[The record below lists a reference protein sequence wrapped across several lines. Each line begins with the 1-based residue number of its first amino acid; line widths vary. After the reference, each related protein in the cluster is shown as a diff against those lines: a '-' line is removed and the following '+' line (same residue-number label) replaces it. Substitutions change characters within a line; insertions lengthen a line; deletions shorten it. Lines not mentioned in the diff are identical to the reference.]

1 MAMLVI
7 GGVKGGV
14 GKSTLAENAVVMRAI
29 TLAGRRRKGGKK
41 PVLLVD
47 ADPTRAGVNKF
58 HLRRSEAG
66 HAPVVQCELMLGTGI
81 YHNLLARRDDYE
93 DIIVDCGGHDSP
105 EIRGALMLANQ
116 WIIPTRPN
124 QTDLD
129 SFEALEQLAALML
142 ATNPSMRIRVM
153 LSQVRDRTIDKKRA
167 EWLTELAEFPLCGE
181 LMTVGTTMRSTYELT
196 RGSGLA
202 VVEFAAKREIALR
215 EMQQLNLEIWK

>member
-29 TLAGRRRKGGKK
+29 TLAGRKRKGRKK
-41 PVLLVD
+41 PILLVD
-47 ADPTRAGVNKF
+47 ADPTRKGVNKF
-58 HLRRSEAG
+58 HLRRRGAG
-66 HAPVVQCELMLGTGI
+66 HAPAIHCELMLGTGI
-81 YHNLLARRDDYE
+81 YHDLVDRLEDYE

-129 SFEALEQLAALML
+129 SFEALEELAALML
-142 ATNPSMRIRVM
+142 AANPTMRNRVM

-167 EWLTELAEFPLCGE
+167 EWAVELAPFPLCGP
-181 LMTVGTTMRSTYELT
+181 LMAHGTTMRSTYELT

-202 VVEFAAKREIALR
+202 VVEFAGKREIALR